1 MRQAH
6 WRKTFL
12 VTALLCASG
21 PSLAQPAATGAAPS
35 TPPPQA
41 AQELAPTDVKTF
53 GDWVVRCF
61 PFKSLAQCD
70 MFQMTSEKAT
80 QRRIVSTSIAYA
92 PSLNGYVAKIVV
104 PLGVQ
109 IAAGVTVTS
118 DKYRSKALEYARCE
132 NDGCYIEG
140 PVDTV
145 LVEKLTDGKSA
156 GITITLPSGRPAA
169 LPLSLRGFAEAA
181 AAMKALA
188 MKKSQPSVP
197 PKAGE

>member
-21 PSLAQPAATGAAPS
+21 PSLAQQAASDAAPQA
-35 TPPPQA
+35 PPQA
-41 AQELAPTDVKTF
+41 APELAPTDVKNF

-61 PFKSLAQCD
+61 PIKSLAPCD
-70 MFQMTSEKAT
+70 MFQMTTDKAT

-92 PSLNGYVAKIVV
+92 PSLSGYVAKIVV

-118 DKYRSKALEYARCE
+118 DKYKSRALEYARCE
-132 NDGCYIEG
+132 NDGCYVEG
-140 PVDTV
+140 PLDTA
-145 LVEKLTDGKSA
+145 LIGKLTNGKSA
-156 GITITLPSGRPAA
+156 DITITSPSGSYVA
-169 LPLSLRGFAEAA
+169 LPLSLRGFSDAA

-188 MKKSQPSVP
+188 IQRSQATAPLN
-197 PKAGE
+197 AGK